1 MDDGELITSVTAE
14 VSSRAELAVPA
25 VEGAAEATRPPAPVD
40 RRAVLAKLM
49 QDHGKAVLGFCVRVT
64 QDATMAEDVTQ
75 QVFLEAHRDLG
86 RFEGRSSPRTWL
98 FSIAS
103 HRCFDALRN
112 ERRRAKRLV
121 VDDEVLSEVEDPATG
136 PADGVDRS
144 RLGAALDDCLALL
157 SPEVRATVLLRF
169 QTGLGYRELA
179 EMLGAN
185 ADTLQVRVSRALPV
199 LRRCME
205 RKGWNGD

>member
-1 MDDGELITSVTAE
+1 MDNGELATSVATE
-14 VSSRAELAVPA
+14 VSSRAELAAPA
-25 VEGAAEATRPPAPVD
+25 EGAAAAAQPPLD
-40 RRAVLAKLM
+40 RRAVLAEMM
-49 QDHGKAVLGFCVRVT
+49 QEHGKAVLGFCLRVT
-64 QDATMAEDVTQ
+64 QDATLAEDVTQ
-75 QVFLEAHRDLG
+75 QVFLEAYRDLE

-112 ERRRAKRLV
+112 EQRRTKRLV
-121 VDDEVLSEVEDPATG
+121 ADEDAAAAVADPGGG
-136 PADGVDRS
+136 PLDGIDRR
-144 RLGAALDDCLALL
+144 RLGAALDDCMALL
-157 SPEVRATVLLRF
+157 SPDVRATVLLRF
-169 QTGLGYRELA
+169 QTGLGYRELV

-199 LRRCME
+199 LKRCME

>member
-1 MDDGELITSVTAE
+1 MEDGELTTSVPAE
-14 VSSRAELAVPA
+14 VSSRAELAA
-25 VEGAAEATRPPAPVD
+25 AGDGAATEARPPVD
-40 RRAVLAKLM
+40 RRTALAEMM
-49 QDHGKAVLGFCVRVT
+49 QEHGKAVLGFCLRVT
-64 QDATMAEDVTQ
+64 QNATLAEDVTQ
-75 QVFLEAHRDLG
+75 QVFLEAYRDLD

-112 ERRRAKRLV
+112 EQRRTRRLV
-121 VDDEVLSEVEDPATG
+121 SDDDAAAEVADSGAG
-136 PADGVDRS
+136 PLDGIDRR
-144 RLGAALDDCLALL
+144 RLGAALDDCMALL

-205 RKGWNGD
+205 RKGWDGD

>member
-1 MDDGELITSVTAE
+1 MEDGELTTSVTTE
-14 VSSRAELAVPA
+14 VSSRAELAAPVADAA
-25 VEGAAEATRPPAPVD
+25 VAVTPPSAPVD
-40 RRAVLAKLM
+40 RRALLAEM
-49 QDHGKAVLGFCVRVT
+49 MREHGKAVLGFCLRVT
-64 QDATMAEDVTQ
+64 QDAAMAEDVTQ
-75 QVFLEAHRDLG
+75 QVFLEAYRDLD

-112 ERRRAKRLV
+112 EKRRTKRLL
-121 VDDEVLSEVEDPATG
+121 VDDEAMTEIEDPGAG
-136 PADGVDRS
+136 PVDGVDR
-144 RLGAALDDCLALL
+144 RLLGAALDDCLALL

-179 EMLGAN
+179 ESLDAS
-185 ADTLQVRVSRALPV
+185 ADTLQVRVSRALPA

-205 RKGWNGD
+205 RKGWSGD

>member
-1 MDDGELITSVTAE
+1 MDNGELTTSVATE
-14 VSSRAELAVPA
+14 VSSRAELAAPA
-25 VEGAAEATRPPAPVD
+25 DGAAAAAQPPLD
-40 RRAVLAKLM
+40 RRAALAEMM
-49 QDHGKAVLGFCVRVT
+49 QEHGKAVLGFCLRVT
-64 QDATMAEDVTQ
+64 QDAMMAEDVTQ
-75 QVFLEAHRDLG
+75 QVFLEAYRDLD

-112 ERRRAKRLV
+112 EQRRTKRLV
-121 VDDEVLSEVEDPATG
+121 ADEEAAAAVADPGTG
-136 PADGVDRS
+136 PFDGLDRR
-144 RLGAALDDCLALL
+144 RLGAALDDCMALL
-157 SPEVRATVLLRF
+157 SPDVRATVLLRF

-179 EMLGAN
+179 EMLGAS

-199 LRRCME
+199 LKRCME

>member
-1 MDDGELITSVTAE
+1 MEEGELTTSVATE

-25 VEGAAEATRPPAPVD
+25 VDDPAAGARPQAPAD
-40 RRAVLAKLM
+40 RRAVLAELM
-49 QDHGKAVLGFCVRVT
+49 QEHGKAVLGFCLRVT
-64 QDATMAEDVTQ
+64 RDAATAEDVTQ
-75 QVFLEAHRDLG
+75 QVFLEAYRDLD
-86 RFEGRSSPRTWL
+86 RFEGRASPRTWL

-103 HRCFDALRN
+103 HRCFDALRS
-112 ERRRAKRLV
+112 EQRRSKRLV
-121 VDDEVLSEVEDPATG
+121 VDDEVLSAVEDPAAG
-136 PADGVDRS
+136 PVDGVDRS

-157 SPEVRATVLLRF
+157 SAEVRATVLLRF

-185 ADTLQVRVSRALPV
+185 ADALQVRVSRALPV